1 MSTHLITEREQPT
14 WVEWLQQLCF
24 ILPFTVPGLYWIDLN
39 GRSNSKTT
47 LAHTENPRNCLP
59 LLEKTSLIHQVL
71 AMFTSAGKKQSTQT
85 FEDWSPN
92 SQKKNQTK
100 KQANTR
106 TDYLTCAWKKECF
119 QKYLENWVLR
129 ARTCCKHCTAL
140 LWSKGGRDGNA
151 LSSPNC
157 FMGTCNKMT
166 RNERS

>member
-1 MSTHLITEREQPT
+1 
-14 WVEWLQQLCF
+14 
-24 ILPFTVPGLYWIDLN
+24 
-39 GRSNSKTT
+39 
-47 LAHTENPRNCLP
+47 LP
-59 LLEKTSLIHQVL
+59 LLEKTSIIHQVL
-71 AMFTSAGKKQSTQT
+71 AMFMNAEKETKYPNLWRLKSKQPKKKPNKQT
-85 FEDWSPN
+85 N
-92 SQKKNQTK
+92 

-140 LWSKGGRDGNA
+140 LWSKEGRDGNA

-166 RNERS
+166 KNERL